1 MDFEQNNQETNWYSG
16 AMDSPEKKK
25 KTTRWILLGL
35 LFAILCIAL
44 LAGLAFRSAEDHGI
58 SDDGEDILEDYPGDW
73 HDYFDQFYESQLE
86 SMTSAEDVNVER
98 TEYPGEFMM
107 TLDSEE
113 ASALSLP
120 DLYDRCRPSVV
131 TIQAYADKKQG
142 LYFGTGIVLSSDGL
156 IVTNTHIIEG
166 CDSVTVT
173 LYDDTEYEAKLIG
186 ADSISDISVLKI
198 EATGL
203 IPATFANSDN
213 LRVGSDCVAIGNP
226 VSSKLTGT
234 MTNGII
240 SAINRDITSNGHSMT
255 LIQTNAAINEG
266 NSGGPLLD
274 MSGRVIGITN
284 MKAMSSATTVEGIG
298 FAIPSVTVSE
308 VVSQLLASGDVSGRP
323 TIGIIVSPVSEE
335 VSEYY
340 EIPNGLY
347 ISSVNKGSDAENQG
361 IKAGDILTA
370 VNGTEIS
377 TNEEVTAIKNTL
389 NAGDSIHLTIW
400 RDGETKEFDVLLME
414 ASDIN

>member
-1 MDFEQNNQETNWYSG
+1 MDFEQNNQETSWYSG
-16 AMDSPEKKK
+16 GVDSPEKKR

-44 LAGLAFRSAEDHGI
+44 LAGLAFRSAEEHGI
-58 SDDGEDILEDYPGDW
+58 SDDGEEILEDYPGSW
-73 HDYFDQFYESQLE
+73 HDYFDQFYESQVE
-86 SMTSAEDVNVER
+86 TMTDAEDVDVER
-98 TEYPGEFMM
+98 TEYQGDFTMS
-107 TLDSEE
+107 LDSGD
-113 ASALSLP
+113 AAALSLP

-131 TIQAYADKKQG
+131 TVQATEDKKQG
-142 LYFGTGIVLSSDGL
+142 LYFGTGVVLSSDGL

-166 CDSVTVT
+166 CDKATVT
-173 LYDDTEYEAKLIG
+173 LYDNSEYEAKLIG

-198 EATGL
+198 EASGL
-203 IPATFANSDN
+203 IPATFANSDQ
-213 LRVGSDCVAIGNP
+213 LRVGAECVAIGNP

-240 SAINRDITSNGHSMT
+240 SAINRDITNNGHSMT

-274 MSGRVIGITN
+274 MAGRVIGITN

-298 FAIPSVTVSE
+298 FAIPTVTVSQ
-308 VVSQLLASGDVSGRP
+308 VVSQLLSSGDVSGRP
-323 TIGIIVSPVSEE
+323 TIGIIVSPVTEQ

-347 ISSVNKGSDAENQG
+347 ISSVNKGSDAEKQG
-361 IKAGDILTA
+361 IKPGDILTA

-389 NAGDSIHLTIW
+389 QAGDSIHLTIW
-400 RDGETKEFDVLLME
+400 RDGEVKEFDILLME
-414 ASDIN
+414 ASDIH

>member
-1 MDFEQNNQETNWYSG
+1 MDFEQNNQETSWYSG
-16 AMDSPEKKK
+16 GVDSPEKKR

-44 LAGLAFRSAEDHGI
+44 LAGLAFRSAEEHGI
-58 SDDGEDILEDYPGDW
+58 SDDGEEILEDYPGSW
-73 HDYFDQFYESQLE
+73 HDYFDQFYESQIE
-86 SMTSAEDVNVER
+86 TMTDAEDVDVER
-98 TEYPGEFMM
+98 TEYQGDFTMS
-107 TLDSEE
+107 LDSGD
-113 ASALSLP
+113 AAALSLP

-131 TIQAYADKKQG
+131 TVQATEDKKQG
-142 LYFGTGIVLSSDGL
+142 LYFGTGVVLSSDGL

-166 CDSVTVT
+166 CDKATVT
-173 LYDDTEYEAKLIG
+173 LYDNSEYEAKLIG

-198 EATGL
+198 EASGL
-203 IPATFANSDN
+203 IPATFANSDQ
-213 LRVGSDCVAIGNP
+213 LRVGAECVAIGNP

-240 SAINRDITSNGHSMT
+240 SAINRDITNNGHSMT

-274 MSGRVIGITN
+274 MAGRVIGITN

-298 FAIPSVTVSE
+298 FAIPTVTVSQ
-308 VVSQLLASGDVSGRP
+308 VVSQLLSSGDVSGRP
-323 TIGIIVSPVSEE
+323 TIGIIVSPVTEQ

-347 ISSVNKGSDAENQG
+347 ISSVNKGSDAEKQG
-361 IKAGDILTA
+361 IKPGDILTA

-389 NAGDSIHLTIW
+389 QAGDSIHLTIW
-400 RDGETKEFDVLLME
+400 RDGEVKEFDILLME
-414 ASDIN
+414 ASDIH

>member
-1 MDFEQNNQETNWYSG
+1 MDFEQNTQENSWYSG
-16 AMDSPEKKK
+16 TMEPPEKKR

-35 LFAILCIAL
+35 LFALLCIAL
-44 LAGLAFRSAEDHGI
+44 LAGLAFRSAEEHGI
-58 SDDGEDILEDYPGDW
+58 SDDGEDVLEDYPGDW

-86 SMTSAEDVNVER
+86 SMTSAEDVDVEQ
-98 TEYPGEFMM
+98 TEYYGEFSM
-107 TLDSEE
+107 TLDSGE
-113 ASALSLP
+113 AETLSLP
-120 DLYDRCRPSVV
+120 DLYDRCRPYVV
-131 TIQAYADKKQG
+131 TIQATADKKQG

-166 CDSVTVT
+166 CDQATVT
-173 LYDDTEYEAKLIG
+173 LYDDTEYDAKLIG

-198 EATGL
+198 EASGL

-284 MKAMSSATTVEGIG
+284 MKAMSSDSTVEGIG
-298 FAIPSVTVSE
+298 FAIPSATVSE
-308 VVSQLLASGDVSGRP
+308 VVSQLLSSGDITGRP

-347 ISSVNKGSDAENQG
+347 ISSVNKGSDAEKQG
-361 IKAGDILTA
+361 LKAGDILTA
-370 VNGTEIS
+370 VNGTEVS

-389 NAGDSIHLTIW
+389 NAGDTIHLTIW
-400 RDGETKEFDVLLME
+400 RDGEILEFDVLLME
-414 ASDIN
+414 ASVFN